1 MQQPEDVKPLIVP
14 REGQVYETP
23 QKLVVNVE
31 TLTFRPVDGSR
42 LQTARRGRPFTPG
55 NLHGGGW
62 AKSIGRGK
70 ISVDTDDSEKD
81 AIGNDNFVTDESTS
95 YNEWLA
101 AQGLVGLS
109 GEQPAH
115 GDIHKLHEKD
125 CDEASAENIC
135 KFEMDEKVTSEVV
148 NEDKTIDNDNTQVA
162 KAPEMRPKKIKRSDY
177 IKSKMKIS
185 KENSIVKL

>member
-1 MQQPEDVKPLIVP
+1 MTSSQMRTSKGKAACGEDRKDVQQPEDVKPLIVP
-14 REGQVYETP
+14 REGQ
-23 QKLVVNVE
+23 
-31 TLTFRPVDGSR
+31 
-42 LQTARRGRPFTPG
+42 
-55 NLHGGGW
+55 
-62 AKSIGRGK
+62 

-81 AIGNDNFVTDESTS
+81 LIGDDNIVTNESTS

-148 NEDKTIDNDNTQVA
+148 NEDKTIDNDNTQVV

-177 IKSKMKIS
+177 KKSKMKIS
-185 KENSIVKL
+185 KAKKTLLLKGS